1 MKKRGRA
8 LAIFACTFLTV
19 SGTYELINKYILNAN
34 NKVDKIVS
42 DPDKGYYVTELFDKY
57 TYKDPFLNEK
67 EKVYEYKLDGNTYQG
82 TDYWSMHSKFFYK
95 GKETNNSIYD
105 VTNKKNADATSE
117 VFDLV
122 DANGNKAGKATVIN
136 TMSLNANGQ
145 VEITTPGIYVLNGD
159 FYGSISVNIPK
170 NTQHGDVVIDLNGFR
185 LINNTEKNPYSIYI
199 DEEVQNNGDPFNN
212 YYIINSYDA
221 SKYSEEQRKLHQ
233 SYFIWDDT
241 NKRYR
246 FLDTNNGETLP
257 ADYQQIDQTQALY
270 KFHYYDGSYQN
281 VDMAR
286 KTYFI
291 IEGGVVTNNMTNMAK
306 GGIAL
311 LQDWNNT
318 SQNTEE
324 YFLFAGVNIAGNR
337 LEEHTTGSSNHF
349 AMCGLLLG
357 ARMNYTIHNVDKF
370 NAYGNVVNCNII
382 GNKAKDGTTSELS
395 QAQVAGGITSY
406 MFYNL
411 IDSNVI
417 ANYSAQGGGILL
429 YKYANIQD
437 TDLSYNRASNTFKI
451 NGTDYHGLG
460 GAIATGDTYI
470 NFNGTWDQQK
480 DYLDVVT
487 YDTILDGV
495 RIHENQAQL
504 GGAIFFSQPAVI
516 CEYDYTAKA
525 CKSGGKSVAPQ
536 SLLTIRDSVITE
548 NSAAS
553 GGAIYLSNLGR
564 IANETTYSTL
574 LDQNYH
580 SNITFEGSLTARLN
594 SSSTSMSL
602 QNIHSNWLP
611 YIGSGPFIGNSKNSL
626 KLNFKNISDINIS
639 NNMYVYSSGVTNV
652 DIESIFPDGKDK
664 DIKNQPLNP
673 NIVLDGDIDKLNSL
687 TFEKPFDYD
696 RNGTTYKF
704 LDYSLKS
711 TNDAVL
717 NEKIK
722 TEIIKSAGF
731 KGKEYYLT
739 QQNDNSYAFKHAGY
753 RIYADNFQNTLTYDG
768 TEQNVPVPSSSYIYY
783 SNEQATKTDI
793 PSSVTTEYIYYHID
807 EQTYNDTTALQKIY
821 NEIRYGTSNLVGI
834 TSLSYMNPGSYYY
847 IVQMKMSKSDPFF
860 SSSNITSSEGGMDLR
875 YSDDNYYY
883 GFAAGSLTIEQ
894 KGLSLSDF
902 NNVASTDYDGKEHSY
917 VDEFSNSSSIPV
929 ADRDK
934 FFDEKIKVLYY
945 DNNSKQFLTS
955 APLNAGAYK
964 VLIELKDDINYKYA
978 NENELLE
985 IDGKKYLNIGDF
997 SINQISLN
1005 DTDFTSSNSL
1015 SYNSQYQTPE
1025 LKISDNSVI
1034 PTLEQD
1040 IFFSNKAK
1048 YYVANKENGTYT
1060 ILDNGA
1066 KDASVNGYD
1075 YYLLL
1080 KIVDDLNNY
1089 KLADNATKVTIDGQ
1103 DYLVVSQFTIEQVNL
1118 VKDDFAYDTTLTY
1131 NGLEQTGN
1139 VRLSENTNVQG
1150 NDKDKIFSDLGG
1162 INYASFDGTSY
1173 ILLDNSPKNAGAYY
1187 VLYTLKDKSNYKYDE
1202 NIIEIKGIKYLNLG
1216 SLNINKKDISVG
1228 DFSSFASTT
1237 YNGKSQNPNIT
1248 LSSNTTIPSADRDT
1262 FIGSTVEVKYA
1273 IKTEG
1278 KWSFVDN
1285 NSFINATSLN
1295 NQYFVLVLL
1304 NDENNYHYADNTVE
1318 IEGKLYLNLGEFVIN
1333 KVVVTPDKEWFP
1345 DQEISIDSE
1354 NKKPSLNGT
1363 LPEGVEVEF
1372 IITDKDG
1379 NVVTSMDSE
1388 GEYTVTAKFKYDAEN
1403 YAPIDDLVAKY
1414 VVKST
1419 EDFNKGRFPWLLITI
1434 LSIDVVVLAIV
1445 LGVYFTKRPNKKKF
1459 IK

>member
-357 ARMNYTIHNVDKF
+357 ARMNYTIYNVDKF

-382 GNKAKDGTTSELS
+382 GNKAKDGSTSEKS

-411 IDSNVI
+411 IDSNVN
-417 ANYSAQGGGILL
+417 ANYSAQGGGVLL
-429 YKYANIQD
+429 YKYANIQN

-460 GAIATGDTYI
+460 GAIATGDTYL
-470 NFNGTWDQQK
+470 NFNGTWSEQK
-480 DYLDVVT
+480 EYLDVVS

-495 RIHENQAQL
+495 RIKENQAQL
-504 GGAIFFSQPAVI
+504 GGGIFFSQPSVI
-516 CEYDYTAKA
+516 CEYDYTNKA
-525 CKSGGKSVAPQ
+525 CKTGGKSVAPQ
-536 SLLTIRDSVITE
+536 SLLKIKDSEISDNT
-548 NSAAS
+548 AAS
-553 GGAIYLSNLGR
+553 GAGIYLSNLGR
-564 IANETTYSTL
+564 IANETTYSSL
-574 LDQNYH
+574 LDAGYNT
-580 SNITFEGSLTARLN
+580 NITFEGSLVVEKN
-594 SSSTSMSL
+594 SSQIKMDL
-602 QNIHSNWLP
+602 KNIHSNWLP
-611 YIGSGPFIGNSKNSL
+611 YIHSGAFIGNSKNAL
-626 KLNFKNISDINIS
+626 KINFKNFSSLKYDYNYAVTDS
-639 NNMYVYSSGVTNV
+639 VVYSG
-652 DIESIFPDGKDK
+652 IESIFPSGKDK
-664 DIKNQPLNP
+664 DIKNQPLNSD
-673 NIVLDGDIDKLNSL
+673 IVLDGDFDKINKLY
-687 TFEKPFDYD
+687 FDKPLDYD
-696 RNGTTYKF
+696 RNGITYKYIDF
-704 LDYSLKS
+704 SIKS
-711 TNDAVL
+711 PNSDL
-717 NEKIK
+717 LEQKIK
-722 TEIIKSAGF
+722 NELF
-731 KGKEYYLT
+731 KVGGPELKNYYLT
-739 QQNDNSYAFKHAGY
+739 KLNDDSFTFKHAGY

-768 TEQNVPVPSSSYIYY
+768 TEQNVPLPSSSYIYY
-783 SNEQATKTDI
+783 SSDQTTKTDI
-793 PSSVTTEYIYYHID
+793 PSSVASEYIYYPID
-807 EQTYNDTTALQKIY
+807 EATYNDTAALQNIY
-821 NEIRYGTSNLVGI
+821 NEIRYGTSNLAGS
-834 TSLSYMNPGSYYY
+834 TSMSCMNPGSYYY
-847 IVQMKMSKSDPFF
+847 IVQLKMSKSDPFF
-860 SSSNITSSEGGMDLR
+860 SSSNITNSEGGMDLR

-883 GFAAGSLTIEQ
+883 GFVAGSLTIEQ

-902 NNVASTDYDGKEHSY
+902 NNVSSKDYDGKEHSF
-917 VDEFSNSSSIPV
+917 VDEFSQSTSVPV

-934 FFDEKIKVLYY
+934 FFNDKIKVHYY

-955 APLNAGAYK
+955 APLNAGSYK
-964 VLIELKDDINYKYA
+964 VLIELKDDTNYKYTD
-978 NENELLE
+978 ENELIE
-985 IDGKKYLNIGDF
+985 IDGQKYLNVGDF
-997 SINQISLN
+997 SINQISLSEN
-1005 DTDFTSSNSL
+1005 DFTSSNSL
-1015 SYNSQYQTPE
+1015 TYNSQYQTPE
-1025 LKISDNSVI
+1025 LTISNNSII

-1048 YYVANKENGTYT
+1048 YYVANKSNGTYT

-1066 KDASVNGYD
+1066 KDASVNGYE

-1089 KLADNATKVTIDGQ
+1089 KLADNATKITIDGQ

-1118 VKDDFAYDTTLTY
+1118 EKGDFSFDTTLTY
-1131 NGLEQTGN
+1131 TGLEQDGD
-1139 VRLSENTNVQG
+1139 VRLTDSSKVQV
-1150 NDKDKIFSDLGG
+1150 NDKEIIFSDLGT
-1162 INYASFDGTSY
+1162 ISYASFDGTSY
-1173 ILLDNSPKNAGAYY
+1173 TLLDTKPKNAGSYY
-1187 VLYTLKDKSNYKYDE
+1187 VLYSLKDKSNYKYDTD
-1202 NIIEIKGIKYLNLG
+1202 IIEIKGIKYLNLG

-1228 DFSSFASTT
+1228 DFSSFGSTT

-1273 IKTEG
+1273 IKADT
-1278 KWSFVDN
+1278 KWSFVN
-1285 NSFINATSLN
+1285 NDSFINATADN
-1295 NQYFVLVLL
+1295 NKYYVLVLL
-1304 NDENNYHYADNTVE
+1304 KDDTNYSYLNNTIE
-1318 IEGKLYLNLGEFVIN
+1318 IDGQVYLNLGEFVIN
-1333 KVVVTPDKEWFP
+1333 KAIVAPDKEWFP